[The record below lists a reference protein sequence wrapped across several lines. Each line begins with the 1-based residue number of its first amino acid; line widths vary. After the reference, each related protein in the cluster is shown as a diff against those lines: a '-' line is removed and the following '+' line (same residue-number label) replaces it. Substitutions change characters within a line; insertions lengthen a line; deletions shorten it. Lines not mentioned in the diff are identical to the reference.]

1 MRGTVSGI
9 LPPRS
14 SLDGA
19 RRQTG
24 DDMLLREEEN
34 DDRGQD
40 GERDEGEDQVPVGRV
55 LSLIGHD
62 AERPWIKV
70 IAVEEDQRQQV
81 GVPALDEGDGPDRC
95 DDGRDSGRVMWR
107 KKPI

>member
-1 MRGTVSGI
+1 MRGPASGI
-9 LPPRS
+9 LVPRS

-19 RRQTG
+19 CRQAG
-24 DDMLLREEEN
+24 DDMLLGEEEN

-40 GERDEGEDQVPVGRV
+40 GERDEGEDQVPIGRV

-62 AERPWIKV
+62 AEWPWIKV

-81 GVPALDEGDGPDRC
+81 GIPALDERDGPDRR
-95 DDGRDSGRVMWR
+95 DDRTR
-107 KKPI
+107 